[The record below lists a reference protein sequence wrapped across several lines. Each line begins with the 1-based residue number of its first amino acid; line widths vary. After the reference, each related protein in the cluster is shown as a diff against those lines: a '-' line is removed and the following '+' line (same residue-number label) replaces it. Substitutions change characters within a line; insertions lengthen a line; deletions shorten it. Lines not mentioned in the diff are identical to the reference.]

1 MYHIAPLPIRKHT
14 SLVHKKQ
21 VEHQHYIR
29 DIASENQNRLQRTFQ
44 PNPTVSHATE
54 EWKRRRLR
62 DRRLA
67 FAARLAHVS
76 LLPDL

>member
-14 SLVHKKQ
+14 SFEKQ
-21 VEHQHYIR
+21 EEHQPYIR
-29 DIASENQNRLQRTFQ
+29 NIASENQNRLQRTFQ
-44 PNPTVSHATE
+44 PNPTVSRAAE